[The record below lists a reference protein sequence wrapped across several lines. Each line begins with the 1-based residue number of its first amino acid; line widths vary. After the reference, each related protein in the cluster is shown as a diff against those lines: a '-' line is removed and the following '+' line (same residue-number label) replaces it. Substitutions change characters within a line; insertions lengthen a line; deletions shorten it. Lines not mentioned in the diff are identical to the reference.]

1 MLGHLCKNGMI
12 RKCKAER
19 CGFCRKRKKKEDS
32 NVAMPS
38 NEIDKFNAHI
48 GTCQREILKDSQSL
62 IKQQSALLDE
72 LLDRVHTMTY
82 QQGVLLEVIKR
93 ITQAVEAIKIGD
105 NDEAERLVQSTTPLM
120 EEAFVF
126 EKEKEHGE
134 KEEDHKKS

>member
-1 MLGHLCKNGMI
+1 MHGHLCKNGMI

-19 CGFCRKRKKKEDS
+19 CGFCRKKKKKEDS
-32 NVAMPS
+32 NVVMPS
-38 NEIDKFNAHI
+38 QEIDKFNAHI

-93 ITQAVEAIKIGD
+93 ITQSVEAMKIGD
-105 NDEAERLVQSTTPLM
+105 AEEADRLIQSTTPLV
-120 EEAFVF
+120 EEAFVI
-126 EKEKEHGE
+126 EKEKEPEE
-134 KEEDHKKS
+134 KE

>member
-1 MLGHLCKNGMI
+1 MI

-19 CGFCRKRKKKEDS
+19 CGFCRKKKKKEDS
-32 NVAMPS
+32 NVVMPS
-38 NEIDKFNAHI
+38 QEIDKFNAHI

-93 ITQAVEAIKIGD
+93 ITQSVEAMKIGD
-105 NDEAERLVQSTTPLM
+105 AEEADRLIQSTTPLV
-120 EEAFVF
+120 EEAFVI
-126 EKEKEHGE
+126 EKEKEPEE
-134 KEEDHKKS
+134 KE